1 MSANASWA
9 GRCGHTTVID
19 AAGNIYVM
27 GGVGDGIG
35 NYFNDVWVGTNKGAN
50 RTQGYSA
57 GTQEVLTGYTGGT
70 QETLKGAQGVLKGCS
85 RGTRRVEPS
94 RRTEGVGDRGVLEG
108 CSRGTAGASL
118 R

>member
-19 AAGNIYVM
+19 AAGNIYLM
-27 GGVGDGIG
+27 GGLKAGPGDG
-35 NYFNDVWVGTNKGAN
+35 YFNDVWVGTNKGAN

-70 QETLKGAQGVLKGCS
+70 QETLKGAQGVLTEAS
-85 RGTRRVEPS
+85 RGTQ
-94 RRTEGVGDRGVLEG
+94 
-108 CSRGTAGASL
+108 GALKGHSKG
-118 R
+118 